1 MQGSQ
6 QALFFR
12 HDTFL
17 GVCEGLG
24 QDFGFN
30 PTYLRLALAVA
41 LLVAP
46 VATFA
51 GYVGFAL
58 LIALS
63 RWLFPPRKAER
74 RQEGAAPVRALAGDN
89 DEDVAE
95 LATAA

>member
-1 MQGSQ
+1 MQASRPS
-6 QALFFR
+6 LFFR

-30 PTYLRLALAVA
+30 ASYLRLALAVG
-41 LLVAP
+41 LLLSP

-51 GYVGFAL
+51 GYVGMGV

-63 RWLFPPRKAER
+63 RWIFPPRAVE
-74 RQEGAAPVRALAGDN
+74 APRSAIQPVAPRKGDN
-89 DEDVAE
+89 DEGIP
-95 LATAA
+95 LANAA